1 MFNGS
6 PLMFIHS
13 LQYIHL
19 ETLFLFLMFLKQV
32 SSPSL
37 YLFNQKYI
45 KEYIVKY
52 YYNLK

>member
-1 MFNGS
+1 
-6 PLMFIHS
+6 
-13 LQYIHL
+13 
-19 ETLFLFLMFLKQV
+19 MFLKQV

-52 YYNLK
+52 CYTYNNFLYRQFNRRYFN